1 MSNERTLSAALA
13 FLHAH
18 EGTALAPAMSS
29 LTTRCIDYLVE
40 QNSVSIETARDLTL
54 QAWGELSA
62 AGHRA
67 YIDCNKTT
75 SYTLFLVD
83 DQGTQHT
90 LTIAQLLKLLP
101 PAIERP

>member
-1 MSNERTLSAALA
+1 MSNEHTLSAA
-13 FLHAH
+13 
-18 EGTALAPAMSS
+18 
-29 LTTRCIDYLVE
+29 
-40 QNSVSIETARDLTL
+40 QDLTM

-62 AGHRA
+62 CGHRA

-101 PAIERP
+101 AANEQP

>member
-1 MSNERTLSAALA
+1 MSNEHTLSAALA

-18 EGTALAPAMSS
+18 EGAELAPAMTS
-29 LTTRCIDYLVE
+29 LTTRCIDHLVE
-40 QNSVSIETARDLTL
+40 QNSISLEVAQDLTM

-62 AGHRA
+62 SGHRA

-90 LTIAQLLKLLP
+90 LTIAQLLKLIT
-101 PAIERP
+101 AATGRP